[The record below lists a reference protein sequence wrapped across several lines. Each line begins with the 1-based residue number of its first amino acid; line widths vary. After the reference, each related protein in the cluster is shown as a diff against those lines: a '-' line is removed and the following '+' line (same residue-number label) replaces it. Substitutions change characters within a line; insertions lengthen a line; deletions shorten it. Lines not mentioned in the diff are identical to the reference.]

1 MIKYDNV
8 YCLAQCLF
16 QSKNSLNCII
26 IENLPLKSNTNFAL
40 FLGVYAGKIQRKRPN
55 VATI

>member
-1 MIKYDNV
+1 MIV
-8 YCLAQCLF
+8 YIASSYTCLVR
-16 QSKNSLNCII
+16 SKHLLNGII
-26 IENLPLKSNTNFAL
+26 IEKLTSRNNISFAL